1 MRHIARILVVAAGAS
16 FASVPLVHAADA
28 SDSAVDSQGHVRQH
42 QEAVPSPSPQNP
54 NSRGDQSTRGQS
66 APNQSAEAPQSPA
79 VITPPSTGDKSV
91 IAPPATGESK
101 TPVITPPGT
110 SPNNKDE
117 IQPK

>member
-1 MRHIARILVVAAGAS
+1 MRHIATILVVAAGTSLAS
-16 FASVPLVHAADA
+16 LPFVYAADM
-28 SDSAVDSQGHVRQH
+28 SDPAVDSQGHVQQH
-42 QEAVPSPSPQNP
+42 QDAVPPAPPSNP
-54 NSRGDQSTRGQS
+54 DTRRDQSSRSQS
-66 APNQSAEAPQSPA
+66 AQAPQSPA

-91 IAPPATGESK
+91 ITPPTTGESR

>member
-1 MRHIARILVVAAGAS
+1 MRHIVRILVVVAGAS
-16 FASVPLVHAADA
+16 FASMPLVHAAEP

-42 QEAVPSPSPQNP
+42 QDAVPPSATQNR
-54 NSRGDQSTRGQS
+54 NSRGDQTTSGQS
-66 APNQSAEAPQSPA
+66 AQAPQSPA
-79 VITPPSTGDKSV
+79 VITPPATGDKSV
-91 IAPPATGESK
+91 ITPPATGESK